1 MHSTYF
7 SIPSFVRYILYFVVS
22 QASSTGRHG
31 STDCT
36 VPGAASLADYKVKY
50 ISHNQKNNPKFVVA
64 KIIIINEICIRGKEA
79 LVSRTPMVW
88 FG

>member
-1 MHSTYF
+1 MIIPQIQQFHSTIHVALAATNFKLLLIVRHYNYF
-7 SIPSFVRYILYFVVS
+7 SIYSFVRYILYFVVS

-50 ISHNQKNNPKFVVA
+50 ISHK
-64 KIIIINEICIRGKEA
+64 
-79 LVSRTPMVW
+79 
-88 FG
+88 

>member
-1 MHSTYF
+1 MTVQLKTFYVSGFKQRHYTYF
-7 SIPSFVRYILYFVVS
+7 SNPSFVRYILYFVLS

-50 ISHNQKNNPKFVVA
+50 ISHK
-64 KIIIINEICIRGKEA
+64 
-79 LVSRTPMVW
+79 
-88 FG
+88 

>member
-1 MHSTYF
+1 MTVQLKTFYVSGFKQRHYTYF
-7 SIPSFVRYILYFVVS
+7 SNPSFVRYILYFVLS

-50 ISHNQKNNPKFVVA
+50 ISHNQKINPKFVV
-64 KIIIINEICIRGKEA
+64 
-79 LVSRTPMVW
+79 ST
-88 FG
+88 

>member
-1 MHSTYF
+1 MDLSKLPSSCSKLKRIDKTAIEKDRRDFWDEFYKKVHYNYF
-7 SIPSFVRYILYFVVS
+7 SIYSFVRYILYFVVS

-50 ISHNQKNNPKFVVA
+50 ISHK
-64 KIIIINEICIRGKEA
+64 
-79 LVSRTPMVW
+79 
-88 FG
+88 